1 MHLNRQLANRALF
14 EKARDL
20 PVGHPGESALNS
32 SSFDQIL
39 RQVFIVPVVVVLLGA
54 GALAW
59 QMNQAYRTVA
69 HIESADET
77 ITRTEQL
84 ETLVVDQETGL
95 RGYQTT
101 GDSDFLA
108 PYNEAVIQIPVVLDQ
123 LRAADSSPRY
133 LAAVDDLRAAHDTW
147 EAGFA
152 EPLISTIEAGAQT
165 SDVDLNLLGKTRMDD
180 VRRRIL
186 SLAVMARQ
194 QRDGY
199 IKRWRYQVR
208 LTVIALAVFA
218 ILIGAVIGLYTRRQL
233 QDVSNAFRQAHNIL
247 RIRAEQTFRSEQKL
261 RTTLQSIGDGVIT
274 CDAEGCV
281 ETMNDVA
288 QQLTGWTA
296 GEARN
301 QPLEEVFRII
311 SQITRKPKENP
322 VAQVQR
328 LNRSVVW
335 TDHTILIKKDGSE
348 IFIDDSG
355 APIRDKQ
362 GKLIGIVLVFR
373 DITMAI
379 KSQEALLA
387 NEKLAVAGRLAA
399 TIAHEIHNPLDSVS
413 NLLFL
418 MDGQST
424 PQENAQFL
432 ELARAEIARVTQI
445 SRAMLSLY
453 REAKAPVAID
463 IKEMLESILLLMER
477 RFVALGV
484 SVVPD
489 LPEGLIVHGFPA
501 ELRQVFT
508 NLLTNAAEASSSAAG
523 GIQTNPSS
531 SEYIPPSSIIRL
543 RAQACPTGSD
553 KNGLRREPGVMV
565 NIEDTGGGV
574 PEAILDNLFKP
585 FFTTKGERG
594 TGLGLW
600 VSRGIMTK
608 HGGSIDLESSTDPE
622 HHGTTV
628 SVFLATNPVINAGGD

>member
-1 MHLNRQLANRALF
+1 
-14 EKARDL
+14 
-20 PVGHPGESALNS
+20 VNS

-39 RQVFIVPVVVVLLGA
+39 RQVFIVPVLAVMLGA

-69 HIESADET
+69 RIEASDET
-77 ITRTEQL
+77 ITRTDTL

-101 GDSDFLA
+101 GDPQFLA
-108 PYNEAVIQIPVVLDQ
+108 PYNEAVSQIPIQLDQ
-123 LRAADSSPRY
+123 LRAADADPRY
-133 LAAVDDLRAAHDTW
+133 RAAVNDLQTAHDAW

-152 EPLISTIEAGAQT
+152 EPLISSIRAGAQT
-165 SDVDLNLLGKTRMDD
+165 SDVDLNLLGKRQMDS
-180 VRRRIL
+180 VRQRIA
-186 SLAVMARQ
+186 SLAAAARL
-194 QRDGY
+194 QRVEY
-199 IKRWRYQVR
+199 IRRWRQQVR
-208 LTVIALAVFA
+208 LTAIALAVFA
-218 ILIGAVIGLYTRRQL
+218 ILIGLVIGLYTRRQL
-233 QDVSNAFRQAHNIL
+233 QDVSNAFRQSHNIL

-274 CDAEGCV
+274 CDAEGRV

-296 GEARN
+296 AEAHN
-301 QPLEEVFRII
+301 LPLEQVFRII
-311 SQITRKPKENP
+311 GRTSRETLENP
-322 VAQVQR
+322 VAKVQR
-328 LNRSVVW
+328 LNRVIDFS
-335 TDHTILIKKDGSE
+335 DPTILVRKDGSE

-355 APIRDKQ
+355 SPIRDKQ
-362 GKLIGIVLVFR
+362 GKLIGVVLVFR

-424 PQENAQFL
+424 PEENAQFL
-432 ELARAEIARVTQI
+432 ELARGEIARVTQI

-453 REAKAPVAID
+453 REARAPVAID
-463 IKEMLESILLLMER
+463 LKEMLESILLLMDR
-477 RFVALGV
+477 RFASLGV
-484 SVVPD
+484 TVVPD
-489 LPEGLIVHGFPA
+489 LPEGLVIHGFPA

-508 NLLTNAAEASSSAAG
+508 NLLTNAAEACGVKFTDAQSPDAPTEDTVTPTPQAV
-523 GIQTNPSS
+523 IQLTARPC
-531 SEYIPPSSIIRL
+531 PPGVD
-543 RAQACPTGSD
+543 AH
-553 KNGLRREPGVMV
+553 GLRREAGVMV
-565 NIEDTGGGV
+565 TIEDHGHGV
-574 PEAILDNLFKP
+574 PEEILSNLFKP

-608 HGGSIDLESSTDPE
+608 LGGSIDLESNTDPV
-622 HHGTTV
+622 HHGTKV
-628 SVFLATNPVINAGGD
+628 SVFLANDPVINAGGD

>member
-1 MHLNRQLANRALF
+1 M
-14 EKARDL
+14 
-20 PVGHPGESALNS
+20 NS

-39 RQVFIVPVVVVLLGA
+39 RQVFVVPVIAVLLGA

-69 HIESADET
+69 RIQATDET
-77 ITRTEQL
+77 ITRAEQL
-84 ETLVVDQETGL
+84 SALIINQETGL

-101 GDSDFLA
+101 GDPQFLA
-108 PYNEAVIQIPVVLDQ
+108 PYTEAEQQIPIELEQ
-123 LRAADSSPRY
+123 LREADSSPRAR
-133 LAAVDDLRAAHDTW
+133 AAVNDVQAAHDQW
-147 EAGFA
+147 EASFA
-152 EPLISTIEAGAQT
+152 EPLISSIHAGAQT
-165 SDVDLNLLGKTRMDD
+165 SDIDLNLLGKRQMDE
-180 VRRRIL
+180 VRQRVATLAGNARR
-186 SLAVMARQ
+186 
-194 QRDGY
+194 QRDDY
-199 IKRWRYQVR
+199 ISRWRTQFRVMM
-208 LTVIALAVFA
+208 TALIVVA
-218 ILIGAVIGLYTRRQL
+218 IMIGMIIGLYSRRQL

-274 CDAEGCV
+274 CDADGRI

-296 GEARN
+296 VDAHNR
-301 QPLEEVFRII
+301 PLEEVFCVIG
-311 SQITRKPKENP
+311 QNTRQPIENP
-322 VAQVQR
+322 VAKVQR
-328 LNRSVVW
+328 LNR
-335 TDHTILIKKDGSE
+335 TINFADHTILLRKDGGE
-348 IFIDDSG
+348 LFIDDSG
-355 APIRDKQ
+355 SPIRDKQ

-373 DITMAI
+373 DITLAI

-418 MDGQST
+418 MDGESS
-424 PQENAQFL
+424 PQESEQFL
-432 ELARAEIARVTQI
+432 KLAKQEIDRVTQI

-463 IKEMLESILLLMER
+463 IKEMLESILLLMDR

-484 SVVPD
+484 RVVPD
-489 LPEGLIVHGFPA
+489 LPEGLVIHGFPA

-508 NLLTNAAEASSSAAG
+508 NLLTNAAEASGVRFSSVPMPDAPAADSF
-523 GIQTNPSS
+523 TPHP
-531 SEYIPPSSIIRL
+531 EAVIRL
-543 RAQACPTGSD
+543 DARACPAGPD
-553 KNGLRREPGVMV
+553 MNGLRREAGVVVKIQDEGPG
-565 NIEDTGGGV
+565 IPEDV
-574 PEAILDNLFKP
+574 LANLFKP

-608 HGGSIDLESSTDPE
+608 HGGSIDLESSADPV

-628 SVFLATNPVINAGGD
+628 SVFMATNPVINAGGG